1 MTWTRTTIEPKLIDR
16 AEQPYV
22 AIRRQVTMG
31 TLAEVADEL
40 PSLFEWLAGKGI
52 DPAGP
57 PFFKYNAIRMPDLL
71 DVEVGVP
78 VRQVPEPEEAH
89 SSEEAHSNDRIPA
102 DDRMLIGVL
111 PGGRF
116 ASVTHVGHPNG
127 LLEATGAL
135 LDWGSEQ
142 GLRWDMS
149 ETDQGENWGLRL
161 ELYKTDPAIEPDL
174 NKWETDLV
182 FRLAD

>member
-1 MTWTRTTIEPKLIDR
+1 MPTEPKLIDR

-22 AIRRQVTMG
+22 SIRKLVTMQ

-40 PSLFEWLAGKGI
+40 PGLFGRLTGNGVEPSGA
-52 DPAGP
+52 
-57 PFFKYNAIRMPDLL
+57 PFFKYNVIRMPDLL

-78 VRQVPEPEEAH
+78 VPVGTAAEQQIRA
-89 SSEEAHSNDRIPA
+89 ALDGDDRI
-102 DDRMLIGVL
+102 LSGVL

-116 ASVTHVGHPNG
+116 ASVTHVGHPDG
-127 LLEATGAL
+127 LLEATAAL

-149 ETDQGENWGLRL
+149 ENDQGQTWGLRL

-174 NKWETDLV
+174 NKWETELV